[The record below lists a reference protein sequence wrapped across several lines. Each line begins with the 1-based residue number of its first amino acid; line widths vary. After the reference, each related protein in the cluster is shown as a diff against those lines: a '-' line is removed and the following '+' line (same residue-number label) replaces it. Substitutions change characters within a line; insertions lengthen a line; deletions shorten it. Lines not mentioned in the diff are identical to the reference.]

1 MYLFAARGDI
11 WVWLCSAFD
20 RGTTCPDCQCLT
32 IVFLLWSTVNI
43 GERRGLEALQIL
55 FAKINQLDVARFGKV
70 GSETWLVSWAQ
81 DDSQSHRICTVAL
94 LIKVWGGRGSLV
106 GGVEE
111 ILGAQT
117 KQIRRRYWREGGS
130 IFQPTPQ
137 LPHEKVIYD
146 CLTCPTSICKSQGSA
161 ECS

>member
-1 MYLFAARGDI
+1 M
-11 WVWLCSAFD
+11 
-20 RGTTCPDCQCLT
+20 TPNLT
-32 IVFLLWSTVNI
+32 VHT
-43 GERRGLEALQIL
+43 A
-55 FAKINQLDVARFGKV
+55 
-70 GSETWLVSWAQ
+70 
-81 DDSQSHRICTVAL
+81 AL
-94 LIKVWGGRGSLV
+94 LRGVWGGRGSLV

-137 LPHEKVIYD
+137 LPYEKVIYD
-146 CLTCPTSICKSQGSA
+146 SITCPPSICKSQQGSA